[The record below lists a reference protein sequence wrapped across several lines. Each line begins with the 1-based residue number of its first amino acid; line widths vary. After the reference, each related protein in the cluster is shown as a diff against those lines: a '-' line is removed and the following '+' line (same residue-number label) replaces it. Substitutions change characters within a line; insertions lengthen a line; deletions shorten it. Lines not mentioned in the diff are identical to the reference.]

1 MKLFPTLLLT
11 LALVSPAMAQNP
23 QVTISNGTLQGT
35 YNAAT
40 GINSYKGIPFAL
52 PPVGNL
58 RWKAPQPPANWSG
71 VLKADHFSHMPVQKH
86 VYADMI
92 FRADTMS

>member
-1 MKLFPTLLLT
+1 MKRFPTLLLA
-11 LALVSPAMAQNP
+11 LAFSIPAIGQNP

-35 YNAAT
+35 YNATT

-58 RWKAPQPPANWSG
+58 RWKAP
-71 VLKADHFSHMPVQKH
+71 
-86 VYADMI
+86 
-92 FRADTMS
+92 